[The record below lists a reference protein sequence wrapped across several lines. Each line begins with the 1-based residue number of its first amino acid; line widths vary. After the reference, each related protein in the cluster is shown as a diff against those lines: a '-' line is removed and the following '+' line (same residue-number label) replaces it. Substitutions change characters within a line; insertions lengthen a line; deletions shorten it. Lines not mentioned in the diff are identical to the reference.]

1 MQSQSAGLR
10 HGWNTRRRLRVG
22 DERGAVAVEFA
33 LIFPVLVLLLVGIIE
48 FGAMFNAQLLVQGA
62 AREGARAMSLTG
74 DVAQAQAAALNVAP
88 GLSPALTA
96 ADITVSPATCTD
108 GSDIT
113 VTIHYDKPF
122 LTGMFGT
129 TLPLEATATRQ
140 CFG

>member
-1 MQSQSAGLR
+1 MQSTAAVLR
-10 HGWNTRRRLRVG
+10 HGRLSRRRVRGG

-62 AREGARAMSLTG
+62 AREGAREMSLTG
-74 DVAQAQAAALNVAP
+74 SVAQAQAAALGVAP
-88 GLSPALTA
+88 GLTPALTS
-96 ADITVSPATCTD
+96 ADVSVSASSCTNGAD
-108 GSDIT
+108 VT
-113 VTIHYDKPF
+113 VTVHYDKPF

-129 TLPLEATATRQ
+129 TLPLEASATRQ

>member
-1 MQSQSAGLR
+1 MVTHSR
-10 HGWNTRRRLRVG
+10 NVRRRVSVG
-22 DERGAVAVEFA
+22 NERGAVAVEFA

-62 AREGARAMSLTG
+62 AREGAREMSLTG
-74 DVAQAQAAALNVAP
+74 SVAQAQAAALDVAP
-88 GLSPALTA
+88 GLSPALTS
-96 ADITVSPATCTD
+96 ADVTVSATSCTN
-108 GSDIT
+108 GSDVT

>member
-1 MQSQSAGLR
+1 MFTHR
-10 HGWNTRRRLRVG
+10 WNVRRRLDVG

-48 FGAMFNAQLLVQGA
+48 YGSMFNAQLLVQGA
-62 AREGARAMSLTG
+62 AREGAREMAVTG
-74 DVAQAQAAALNVAP
+74 DVGQAQAAALNVAV
-88 GLSPALTA
+88 GLAPALSD
-96 ADITVSPATCTD
+96 ADVTVSAACAD
-108 GSDIT
+108 GQDISVT
-113 VTIHYDKPF
+113 VHYDKPF

>member
-1 MQSQSAGLR
+1 MQSESAVLR
-10 HGWNTRRRLRVG
+10 HGRNARRRLRVG

-33 LIFPVLVLLLVGIIE
+33 LIFPVLILLLVGIIE

-62 AREGARAMSLTG
+62 AREGAREMSLTG
-74 DVAQAQAAALNVAP
+74 SVAQAQAAALTVAP

-96 ADITVSPATCTD
+96 ADITVSAAGCTD

-113 VTIHYDKPF
+113 VTIRYDKPF

-129 TLPLEATATRQ
+129 TLPLEASATRQ